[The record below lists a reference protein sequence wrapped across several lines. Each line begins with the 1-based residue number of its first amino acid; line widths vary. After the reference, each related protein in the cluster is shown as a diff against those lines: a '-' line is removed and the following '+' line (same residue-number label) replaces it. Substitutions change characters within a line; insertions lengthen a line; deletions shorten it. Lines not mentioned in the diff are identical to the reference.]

1 MPFLNYFVYS
11 QHKRENAMEILIVI
25 ATILGIS
32 LLCKDVL
39 KALWKILSSCAM
51 GVLKFVVFYVYFF
64 AHLFG
69 QTK

>member
-1 MPFLNYFVYS
+1 
-11 QHKRENAMEILIVI
+11 MEILIVI